1 MDRCPMSYLDQKTI
15 RVMRFYRFFEM
26 GWLPNPG
33 GILDQPA
40 TFVEAVE
47 CIRAAIAKEER
58 ERADESRAGGHPK
71 IPR

>member
-1 MDRCPMSYLDQKTI
+1 MSYLDQKTL
-15 RVMRFYRFFEM
+15 RLMRFYRFFEK

-47 CIRAAIAKEER
+47 CLGTEIAKTER
-58 ERADESRAGGHPK
+58 ERADQSRTGGYPK
-71 IPR
+71 VQR

>member
-1 MDRCPMSYLDQKTI
+1 MSYLDQQTL
-15 RVMRFYRFFEM
+15 RLMRFYRFFEK

-47 CIRAAIAKEER
+47 CLGNEIAKAER
-58 ERADESRAGGHPK
+58 ERADEPRAGGYLK
-71 IPR
+71 VSR